1 MYSQPKNLST
11 ALKNMLTNALTAFMY
26 VFLFIASVWISL
38 ANAKD
43 DKKIYH
49 LSIKHHI
56 FTPTTLTI
64 PANEKVKIIIENHD
78 DVAEEFESFDLNRE
92 KVIFAGRKSTIYVGP
107 LPEGTYEYFG
117 EFHPNTARGKIIVVE
132 MKP

>member
-1 MYSQPKNLST
+1 MYLQNKPSLIQ
-11 ALKNMLTNALTAFMY
+11 LKTMLAKMLTASLY
-26 VFLFIASVWISL
+26 SLLFLAITCVAI

-43 DKKIYH
+43 DKKTYY

-107 LPEGTYEYFG
+107 LPAGTYEYFG